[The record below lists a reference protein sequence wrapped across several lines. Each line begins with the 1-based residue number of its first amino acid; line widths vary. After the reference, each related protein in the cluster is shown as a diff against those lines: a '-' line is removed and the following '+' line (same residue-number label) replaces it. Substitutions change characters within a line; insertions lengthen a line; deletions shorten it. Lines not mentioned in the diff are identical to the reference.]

1 VQSFQNLYEY
11 STKHR
16 AAFYAEL
23 FNWANIIY
31 TGSASSVV
39 DESAEIDTVPRWFS
53 GVNLNWAENILY
65 SRDASATSH
74 RGVVGKENDK
84 IAFTEIREGNTEVRH
99 FSWAALREDAGRLAA
114 ALNRRGIREGD
125 RVVVVGSNS
134 LHTLLVFLAT
144 TWLGAIFVSAS
155 TDMGVDGILQRT
167 VQIDPKVSARH
178 IREYIALLLTLT
190 NSLKLI
196 FFDSISVYN
205 GKVIDL
211 TTKMR
216 EVMDGMRSCK
226 NLSGLIVMQRLDGF
240 VDTSTIPGS
249 ETLSSLLSGATAD
262 VCPPF
267 VRVPFHAPLL
277 ICYSSGTTGTPKPIV
292 HSVGGVLL
300 NLIKEGCLHD
310 SVSADSVIL
319 QYTTTGWIMYV
330 LQVANLLLGARVVAY
345 DGSPFMPDRT
355 TLVKI
360 LAQQRV
366 TTFGTSPRWMLE
378 MATSGI
384 NPRDISDL
392 SALRTV
398 TSTGMVLSDRLFEWV
413 YDSGFP
419 PSIHL
424 INKSGGTD
432 IVSRGFHHL
441 PLGVA
446 MKFVSNVIFRQGVS
460 ARATHCLPSMWVGLR
475 ARLWGSLSPSTIPL
489 ERILGPLCR

>member
-1 VQSFQNLYEY
+1 MQSFQDLYEY

-65 SRDASATSH
+65 SRDASVTSH

-84 IAFTEIREGNTEVRH
+84 IAFTEIREGNTGVRQ
-99 FSWAALREDAGRLAA
+99 FSWAALREDAGHLAA

-155 TDMGVDGILQRT
+155 ADMGVDGILQRT

-249 ETLSSLLSGATAD
+249 ETLSSLLSPATAD
-262 VCPPF
+262 IFPPF